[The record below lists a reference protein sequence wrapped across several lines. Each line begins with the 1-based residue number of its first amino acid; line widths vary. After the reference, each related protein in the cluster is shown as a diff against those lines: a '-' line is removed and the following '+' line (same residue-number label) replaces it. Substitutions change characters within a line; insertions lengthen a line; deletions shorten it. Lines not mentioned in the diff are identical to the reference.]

1 MRTEKTKMN
10 QRRIGG
16 LLTATLLLLAA
27 CGAPQGPAKSTE
39 EIPKI
44 KDIPGVK
51 PAALAAFNA
60 AVSKLNKQPKDYVGA
75 QSDFQA
81 AVAAD
86 PDFWEA
92 LDNLGLVQMDLGQY
106 SAAVDTFRRE
116 ERLIEE
122 LISRGWPVSKR
133 RMLQMSL
140 GKALALGGRTADAA
154 DAFAKVLTE
163 DPKDADAKANLA
175 AVYVQQGDFAQ
186 ARVFIGELLEMD
198 QNEPG
203 ALGVLALIYKK
214 ENNMPMAR
222 YMWEKC
228 IGEISGR
235 QAAIDDEAQYK
246 DLSEADAAKLKA
258 FNSQKS
264 DRLAKQLSDVQN
276 ELGVVA
282 VAEGQ
287 ADAAES
293 FFKKAIENNPSNAA
307 ASLNL
312 GAIYLD
318 YANFEDACVAFGD
331 GLALRPRDMSG
342 MVGFAAC
349 TYGEGKVEAAY
360 AAYQAAHEAFD
371 QEPSLTEKLGDIAF
385 RDMNDQKSAIRWF
398 TKNLEQR
405 GSAEATCD
413 QRADKICSSLKALI
427 QMAATTTPQT
437 PADLKAFDKLIAP
450 EEPEEETPEET
461 LSPEGS
467 GAEGSGLAPTA
478 GSGEAP

>member
-1 MRTEKTKMN
+1 MRTENTKMN
-10 QRRIGG
+10 QRRFGR
-16 LLTATLLLLAA
+16 LVAATLLLLAA
-27 CGAPQGPAKSTE
+27 CGGPQGPAKPVE
-39 EIPKI
+39 DVPKI

-51 PAALAAFNA
+51 PAALASFNA
-60 AVSKLNKQPKDYVGA
+60 AVSKLNKSPKDYVGA
-75 QSDFQA
+75 QADFEA
-81 AVAAD
+81 AVNAD

-106 SAAVDTFRRE
+106 SAAVDSFRRE
-116 ERLIEE
+116 ERVVEDLVA
-122 LISRGWPVSKR
+122 RGWPVQKR
-133 RMLQMSL
+133 RALQMSL

-154 DAFAKVLTE
+154 DAFAKVLVE

-175 AVYVQQGDFAQ
+175 AVYVQQGDFTQ
-186 ARVFIGELLEMD
+186 ARVFVGELLQME

-228 IGEISGR
+228 IGEIEGR
-235 QAAIDDEAQYK
+235 QMAIEDEEQFK
-246 DLSEADAAKLKA
+246 GLSEVDAAKLRA
-258 FNSQKS
+258 FNAQKS
-264 DRLAKQLSDVQN
+264 DRLAKQMSDVQN

-293 FFKKAIENNPSNAA
+293 FFKKAVANNPSNAA

-331 GLALRPRDMSG
+331 GLALRPRDLSG

-349 TYGEGKVEAAY
+349 SYGLGKVEAAY
-360 AAYQAAHEAFD
+360 AAYQAANEAFD
-371 QEPSLTEKLGDIAF
+371 QEPSITATLGEIAF
-385 RDMNDQKSAIRWF
+385 RDLNNQKAAIGWF

-405 GSAEATCD
+405 GTSEATCD

-427 QMAATTTPQT
+427 QMAASATPQT
-437 PADLKAFDKLIAP
+437 PADLKAFDKMIAP
-450 EEPEEETPEET
+450 EEPEEETPVEGSGEG
-461 LSPEGS
+461 SVEGS
-467 GAEGSGLAPTA
+467 GAEVAPAA